1 MAFWVSSLDSE
12 LTIVEEPTE
21 EEPGAWG
28 GGFVRESDKALDQA
42 AGLSAFLCRLLSKGL
57 SVSLPANRMG
67 QKVGKSTLVPR
78 R

>member
-1 MAFWVSSLDSE
+1 MAFWVSSLESE
-12 LTIVEEPTE
+12 RTIVEEPTE

-28 GGFVRESDKALDQA
+28 GGLVRESDKALDQA
-42 AGLSAFLCRLLSKGL
+42 AGLSASLCRLLSKEL
-57 SVSLPANRMG
+57 SVSLPAHRMG